1 MESDLRYLYRY
12 ADLIERRGFVRP
24 AARIRRALHVV
35 RGLAPPTKHRL
46 MLARVYAVIARH
58 AAARGK

>member
-1 MESDLRYLYRY
+1 MESDFRLLYHY
-12 ADLIERRGFVRP
+12 ADLVERRGLVMS
-24 AARIRRALHVV
+24 AARIRRALWVV

-46 MLARVYAVIARH
+46 VMERVYAVIARH

>member
-1 MESDLRYLYRY
+1 MEKDMRFLYRY
-12 ADLIERRGFVRP
+12 ADAIERRGHVNT

-46 MLARVYAVIARH
+46 VMDRVYAVIAKH
-58 AAARGK
+58 TARRES